1 MRHLH
6 PVHTRLL
13 GGASGA
19 RECRCDVVR
28 LIGVIIDFKM
38 TFVKSIP
45 RGDLIRFCRRWQVRE
60 LALFGSALRPDFRP
74 ESDVDVLV
82 SFHERANW
90 GLFDHVQMRLDLEA
104 IFKRK
109 VDLVTRRALEQTQN
123 GLLREHILKT
133 AKVIFAGNEAV
144 HAEG

>member
-1 MRHLH
+1 
-6 PVHTRLL
+6 
-13 GGASGA
+13 
-19 RECRCDVVR
+19 VVR
-28 LIGVIIDFKM
+28 LIGVIIIFKM
-38 TFVKSIP
+38 TFIESIP
-45 RGDLIRFCRRWQVRE
+45 LEEIIRFCRRWQVHE
-60 LALFGSALRPDFRP
+60 LALFGSALRPDFGP

-82 SFHERANW
+82 SFHERAYW

-133 AKVIFAGNEAV
+133 AKVIFAGGEAV
-144 HAEG
+144 YAGFMNSAKPLLKY

>member
-1 MRHLH
+1 MWRDG
-6 PVHTRLL
+6 VQW
-13 GGASGA
+13 
-19 RECRCDVVR
+19 
-28 LIGVIIDFKM
+28 IGVIIDFKM

-45 RGDLIRFCRRWQVRE
+45 REDIVNFCRRWQVRE
-60 LALFGSALRPDFRP
+60 LALFGSAMRPDFRP
-74 ESDVDVLV
+74 DSDVDVLI

-90 GLFDHVQMRLDLEA
+90 GLFDHVQMRLDLET

-123 GLLREHILKT
+123 GLLREQILTT

-144 HAEG
+144 YAEG